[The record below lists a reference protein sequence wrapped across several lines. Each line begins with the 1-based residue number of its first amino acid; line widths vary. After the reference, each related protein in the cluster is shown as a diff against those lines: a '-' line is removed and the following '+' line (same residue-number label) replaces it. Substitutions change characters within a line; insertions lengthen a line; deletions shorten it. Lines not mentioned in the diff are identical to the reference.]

1 MDRQDIR
8 IKIKE
13 SMELATL
20 SAVTV
25 QAVQML
31 RNPDVDI
38 RMVAETVSY
47 DQSMASKI
55 LRLVNSSFYGFQGKI
70 GSLSQAIVLLGF
82 STVRSVILSVS
93 VLQAFCGG
101 KGNNVF
107 DVGRFWEHSVG
118 TAFIARNLAEHARQK
133 QPEEAF
139 IGGLLHDIGKVFV
152 LQFLR
157 KDLDE
162 IMVLVK
168 EKDMSIRAAEEA
180 VLGVDHAWIGHTI
193 VKNWHFPPNLCQG
206 IGYHH
211 SPNMLAE
218 RKEDLVFTSVIHMA
232 DIICRGLDIG
242 SGGDDLV
249 PDINTAAWNALSL
262 SLDDVK
268 TILKRVDK
276 GLSEIDDF
284 LNIIRS

>member
-8 IKIKE
+8 TKIKE

-20 SAVTV
+20 SAVAV

-31 RNPDVDI
+31 RDPDVDI
-38 RMVAETVSY
+38 RRVAETVSY
-47 DQSMASKI
+47 DQSMTSKI

-82 STVRSVILSVS
+82 STVRNVILSVS
-93 VLQAFCGG
+93 VLQAFSGG
-101 KGNNVF
+101 KGSNVF

-118 TAFIARNLAEHARQK
+118 AAFIARNLAEHAKQK

-139 IGGLLHDIGKVFV
+139 IGGLLHDIGKVFI

-180 VLGVDHAWIGHTI
+180 VLGVDHAWIGHMI

-211 SPNMLAE
+211 SPNLLAE
-218 RKEDLVFTSVIHMA
+218 KQEELVFTSVIHMA

-249 PDINTAAWNALSL
+249 PDINTAAWHGLSL

-268 TILKRVDK
+268 AILKKVDR

-284 LNIIRS
+284 LSIIRS